1 MSAALPC
8 IGAFTA
14 FRSAALKTTE
24 FLSQKKLTDL
34 HLYFIQNNIYL
45 DLDKK
50 LQSQTN
56 NLLQI

>member
-34 HLYFIQNNIYL
+34 HLYFIQNIYL

-50 LQSQTN
+50 PQSQTN